1 MTNRHTRKIDRYK
14 SQINFDEMKLDL
26 KDYYPH
32 SSNIFILGD
41 VHGDLMAT
49 ITALKQA
56 NLISIDC
63 NPLKTDNNKLVDKI
77 NWIGGSSYLV
87 QMGDQIDRTRP
98 ENWDANNVTMSN
110 TYHDEG
116 SDLKILELFDKLAFQ
131 AAKVGGCVISILGN
145 HELMNVDGDFR
156 YVSLK
161 EFREFGNRFQNSVK
175 TNSTG
180 TKLPFGYNE
189 RLAVFSPG
197 GVIAKRFAHNRK
209 AVVQIG
215 QWLFVHGGFVPYSAK
230 KFPISQINLII
241 KNYLLG
247 NTNPKIVKN
256 YQILFNNENSEFS
269 PFWSRQFG
277 YSETDDKPVFDQTI
291 NLLNSTNKP
300 PQRIEGM
307 IIGHSPQF
315 YENKAINSSFNGKLW
330 RTDVGMSKAFGP
342 RNNKGNNVHRKIQLM
357 MITPNNEVSVV

>member
-1 MTNRHTRKIDRYK
+1 MLKITQKANNVR
-14 SQINFDEMKLDL
+14 SPINYDEIKLNL
-26 KDYYPH
+26 RDYYPH
-32 SSNIFILGD
+32 SNNIYVLGD
-41 VHGDLMAT
+41 IHGDLMAT
-49 ITALKQA
+49 ITALKKA

-63 NPLKTDNNKLVDKI
+63 NPLKTSNSRLVDKI
-77 NWIGGSSYLV
+77 NWNGGSQILV

-98 ENWDANNVTMSN
+98 ENWDDNNVTISN

-116 SDLKILELFDKLAFQ
+116 SDLKILELFDKLALQ
-131 AAKVGGCVISILGN
+131 AHDAGGHVISILGN

-161 EFREFGNRFQNSVK
+161 EFREFGNRFFIPANIS
-175 TNSTG
+175 NN
-180 TKLPFGYNE
+180 KLPFGYNE
-189 RLAVFSPG
+189 RLKVFSPG
-197 GVIAKRFAHNRK
+197 GIIAKRFAHNRK

-215 QWLFVHGGFVPYSAK
+215 QWVFVHGGFVPYSAK
-230 KFPISQINLII
+230 KFPINQINLTL

-247 NTNPKIVKN
+247 TTNQKIIKN
-256 YQILFNNENSEFS
+256 YQILFNNENDEIS

-277 YSETDDKPVFDQTI
+277 YSETDDQKIFDKTI
-291 NLLNSTNKP
+291 QLLNSTNNP
-300 PQRIEGM
+300 PERIEGM

-342 RNNKGNNVHRKIQLM
+342 RNNKGNNVHRNIQLL
-357 MITPNNEVSVV
+357 MITPKNEISII